1 MSIKI
6 DKKKILI
13 VDDDQDFVRALA
25 LHLKGKGFETV
36 AALDGVTAISTAL
49 EQNPDLILLD
59 IRLPAGDGFT
69 VLSRLASLEPTMLK
83 PVIIISCLDPV
94 ALRERALN
102 AGIGV
107 AAFFHKPL
115 NLKNLD
121 AAIQDTLQMSS
132 LEI

>member
-1 MSIKI
+1 MDIKI

-13 VDDDQDFVRALA
+13 VDDDQDFLRALA
-25 LHLKGKGFETV
+25 LHLKGQGYETI
-36 AALDGVTAISTAL
+36 AAIDGVSAVTVAL

-59 IRLPAGDGFT
+59 IGLPAGDGFT
-69 VLSRLASLEPTMLK
+69 VLSRLASLEATMLK
-83 PVIIISCLDPV
+83 PVIIVSCMDPV
-94 ALRERALN
+94 ELRQRAQD

-121 AAIQDTLQMSS
+121 AAIQDSLQTHS